1 MIKVQLL
8 TPTAKPPIKVDPA
21 AVGWDVFADSV
32 ECKDGMLIYKC
43 GIAVEPPE
51 GYYFEMLPRSSQSG
65 KPSVFGNSLGCIEP
79 DFRGELQVRLR
90 PVGLYYEIFT
100 DGEQEI
106 KTYFQEYQEL
116 PFAIGD
122 RIAQLVLHKKED
134 SEIQIVDKLN
144 ETARGS
150 SGFGGFTGK

>member
-8 TPTAKPPIKVDPA
+8 TSSAKPPIKVDPA

-32 ECKDGMLIYKC
+32 TCDGGMLIYST

-51 GYYFEMLPRSSQSG
+51 GYFFALYPRSSQS
-65 KPSVFGNSLGCIEP
+65 KTESVFGNSVGIVEPEYRGPIEI
-79 DFRGELQVRLR
+79 RLR
-90 PVGLYYEIFT
+90 PTGNYEGT
-100 DGEQEI
+100 DSHFSADTEFRTWQS
-106 KTYFQEYQEL
+106 L
-116 PFAIGD
+116 PFQPGD

-150 SGFGGFTGK
+150 KGFGGFTGK